1 MENLTDNRQQTTDN
15 RQPTTH
21 VHRSFSVGGDNQQPT
36 TAMPKSSIHFDI
48 SERKILLRIL
58 DIVCVLA
65 LLYLVSMLF
74 NFDYFKINSE
84 HWVWSIVLAT
94 YLTIFATIFELY
106 NLQKASKFDVVVKNV
121 IITSSVTVLFYLLTP
136 FYTPML
142 PSNRLQI
149 VYFFL
154 AINVAMLVWRYAYI
168 ILISAPRFYKR
179 VILIAHAQDVDTII
193 ASLQKSD
200 PNYRVIG
207 YFNTAPYD
215 GTIVNNLE
223 IDSIA
228 VEDIAMLTD
237 EMTISEIVVGTPLS
251 EGMTVE
257 LNNKLIKLLE
267 NGIPI
272 REYTQVYEEL
282 THRIPVQHVEKDFYR
297 YFPFSRSNQNKLYL
311 FFNRILDL
319 LFSLLGLAFGFM
331 LIPILVI
338 GNLLANRGPLFYS
351 QTRVG
356 KNGEYFKIY
365 KLRSMVVNAEKNG
378 AQFAEARDTRVTKFG
393 RFLRKSRFDEIPQ
406 FINVIKGEMSVI
418 GPRPERPEFVEDLKE
433 KIPFYEVRHLV
444 KPGVTGWAQV
454 NAKYGSS
461 EEDSLEKLQYDL
473 YYIKHRS
480 LFLDITIIIKTLS
493 TIVFFRGQ

>member
-1 MENLTDNRQQTTDN
+1 M
-15 RQPTTH
+15 
-21 VHRSFSVGGDNQQPT
+21 S
-36 TAMPKSSIHFDI
+36 KSSIHFDI
-48 SERKILLRIL
+48 SERKVLLRIF

-65 LLYLVSMLF
+65 LLYVVGTIF
-74 NFDYFKINSE
+74 NFDYFKINSQ
-84 HWVWSIVLAT
+84 HWMWSIVLAL

-106 NLQKASKFDVVVKNV
+106 NLQKASKFEVVVKNV

-149 VYFFL
+149 VYFFISINIALL
-154 AINVAMLVWRYAYI
+154 AWRYAYI
-168 ILISAPRFYKR
+168 VLVSAPRFFKR
-179 VILIAHAQDVDTII
+179 VLLIANASDVDSIVT
-193 ASLQKSD
+193 SLQKSD
-200 PNYRVIG
+200 PNYRVVG
-207 YFNTAPYD
+207 YYNTGLND
-215 GTIVNNLE
+215 HTVIKNSE
-223 IDSIA
+223 ID
-228 VEDIAMLTD
+228 EFDIEEIHTVSK
-237 EMTISEIVVGTPLS
+237 EMIISEIVVGTPLS
-251 EGMTVE
+251 EGMTVD
-257 LNNKLIKLLE
+257 LNNQLIKLLE
-267 NGIPI
+267 SGIPI

-319 LFSLLGLAFGFM
+319 FISIIGLLFGIALLPFF
-331 LIPILVI
+331 II

-351 QTRVG
+351 QKRVG
-356 KNGEYFKIY
+356 KNGKVFKIL
-365 KLRSMVVNAEKNG
+365 KLRSMVLNAEKDG
-378 AQFAEARDTRVTKFG
+378 ARFAHSKDVRVTKFG
-393 RFLRKSRFDEIPQ
+393 RFLRRSRFDEIPQ

-418 GPRPERPEFVEDLKE
+418 GPRPERPVFVENLIE

-480 LFLDITIIIKTLS
+480 LFLDVTIIVKTLS
-493 TIVFFRGQ
+493 TILFFRGQ

>member
-1 MENLTDNRQQTTDN
+1 MTKNN
-15 RQPTTH
+15 
-21 VHRSFSVGGDNQQPT
+21 
-36 TAMPKSSIHFDI
+36 IHFDI

-58 DIVCVLA
+58 DIVCVLS
-65 LLYLVSMLF
+65 LLYLVGIIF
-74 NFDYFKINSE
+74 NFDYFKINST
-84 HWVWSIVLAT
+84 HWVWSIVLAL
-94 YLTIFATIFELY
+94 YLTVFATIFELY
-106 NLQKASKFDVVVKNV
+106 NLQKASKFDVVVKNI

-142 PSNRLQI
+142 PANRLQI

-154 AINVAMLVWRYAYI
+154 AINVALLAWRYAYI
-168 ILISAPRFYKR
+168 VLISAPRFNKK
-179 VILIAHAQDVDTII
+179 VVLVAHAQDVDAIVT
-193 ASLQKSD
+193 SLQRSD
-200 PNYRVIG
+200 PNYRVVG
-207 YFNTAPYD
+207 FLNTGANAE
-215 GTIVNNLE
+215 TISSNLE
-223 IDSIA
+223 LGEIKLQ
-228 VEDIAMLTD
+228 ELTILTE
-237 EMTISEIVVGTPLS
+237 EMSISEIVVGTPIS
-251 EGMTVE
+251 DGMTVE
-257 LNNKLIKLLE
+257 VNNQLIKLLE

-319 LFSLLGLAFGFM
+319 VFSVVGLFFGIILLPFF
-331 LIPILVI
+331 II
-338 GNLLANRGPLFYS
+338 GNLLGNRGSLFYS

-356 KNGEYFKIY
+356 KNGKHFKIY
-365 KLRSMVVNAEKNG
+365 KLRSMVKNAEKNG
-378 AQFAEARDTRVTKFG
+378 AQFAKAKDTRVTKFG

-406 FINVIKGEMSVI
+406 FINVLKGEMSVI
-418 GPRPERPEFVEDLKE
+418 GPRPERPEFVKELIE

-480 LFLDITIIIKTLS
+480 LFLDVTIIIKTLS
-493 TIVFFRGQ
+493 TIIFFRGQ